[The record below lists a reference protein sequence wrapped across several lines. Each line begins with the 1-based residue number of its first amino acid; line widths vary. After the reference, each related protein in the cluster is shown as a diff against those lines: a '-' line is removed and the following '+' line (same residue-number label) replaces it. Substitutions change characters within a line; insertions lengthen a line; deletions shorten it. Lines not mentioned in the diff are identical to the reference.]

1 MRRVFHALLTFSS
14 FHFAAVAPFNL
25 LPPPDPFPPHRM
37 MEGKML
43 ELSQLLGLFT
53 GKLLEQQDQVEEIH
67 EAARG
72 THDNVGQANHELL
85 ATLDRN
91 SKASQTML
99 TFVFVLCL
107 ALLILDQVIP

>member
-1 MRRVFHALLTFSS
+1 
-14 FHFAAVAPFNL
+14 
-25 LPPPDPFPPHRM
+25 M

-67 EAARG
+67 EAAVG
-72 THDNVGQANHELL
+72 THDNVGQANTELL
-85 ATLDRN
+85 TTLDRN

-99 TFVFVLCL
+99 TFVLVLCI

>member
-1 MRRVFHALLTFSS
+1 
-14 FHFAAVAPFNL
+14 
-25 LPPPDPFPPHRM
+25 M

-85 ATLDRN
+85 STLDRN

-99 TFVFVLCL
+99 TFVFVLCI